1 MASAPAGAQT
11 IEYLRANGVPDII
24 DAAVR
29 SLMES
34 KSGDPVKY
42 FADYFQKEMG
52 ARFESFTVG
61 ASVEIYGMA
70 INKTLN
76 GLKGKITGKQDEA
89 LVNFGE
95 GHGVMAVKVGELKP
109 TSGCVTA
116 VGDEV
121 QGVNIQE
128 PKELSGKKGVVKA
141 FRTKITVAVPGKGP
155 IAVPQESVKLIASLD
170 GASEDDL
177 EKGMEVEVHKMLIDQ
192 TLNGKRGVIR
202 MREDTVIVKVQ
213 TEGGGEEVGIMQLA
227 LTNVKA
233 ADGKPV
239 KKGSEVL
246 IQKMLIKK
254 EMNGKK
260 ATVKQI
266 TSKYHVSFADGM
278 KLLPRA
284 ALKKL

>member
-52 ARFESFTVG
+52 ARFDSITVG